1 MKQDWNPL
9 EGIMVERCCVLSMRA
24 HSSSPASSFL
34 IRSFTDPLPC
44 SVFAFRASWSADDWI
59 DDDPFPASSFGEAA
73 VDNSLFPSLRSLGND
88 VPALVNLAFLRSF
101 QRILAEGRLHAEVHR
116 VVAEKKQIVF
126 TGHSFGGAMSVLAT
140 IWLLEQCVKFDN
152 NSQVI
157 PFCLTFGSPLVG
169 DGVFCHS
176 LHREGWSRC
185 FFHFVM
191 PLDIIPRILL
201 TPLASCKEE
210 LQAILH
216 LACPKY
222 LYFSLDVIG
231 NSQLV
236 AFFYSTILRNA
247 LLLSCH
253 RACLAMGCA
262 NPFFGS
268 LSAFVKLSPYRPFGT
283 YCFFTRKG
291 RLVNFKNSDAILH
304 LLFYCLQLN
313 PEQEL
318 AEVAY
323 GSLKEHLQ
331 YDTKVKEYLEVQ
343 YFVDVDYLERI
354 PLSINDTLSN
364 DRQVFGVNF
373 EDLDLNV
380 EARLRLRAAGELEK
394 QKQKNQENFDAKY
407 CKIQEA
413 LRCLNDYRVT
423 CEIRGLGY
431 YDTFKLQQDPEDFNA
446 NVKRLELAGLWDEI
460 LEMLRRYD
468 LPDSFESRAEWVRLG
483 TTYRQIVEPL
493 DIANYYRHS
502 KNEDTGPYIANGRPK
517 RYRCVQR
524 WYEQSRRMA
533 AGLSSESCFWAM
545 VEDLCTDA
553 NNNRPYEDVRDKVLE
568 LERKVLRW
576 MTNDKLGKDVLFHNS
591 TFAIWWKALPE
602 HHKSESCIASLMS
615 KG

>member
-34 IRSFTDPLPC
+34 ICSFTDPLPC

-59 DDDPFPASSFGEAA
+59 DDDPFPASSFGETA

-101 QRILAEGRLHAEVHR
+101 QRILAEGRLQAEVGLEVVDRLIPSYKFQQSICVLVGLVHR

-152 NSQVI
+152 KSQVI

-318 AEVAY
+318 AELAY

-373 EDLDLNV
+373 EDLDLVSVPFSN
-380 EARLRLRAAGELEK
+380 
-394 QKQKNQENFDAKY
+394 
-407 CKIQEA
+407 
-413 LRCLNDYRVT
+413 CL
-423 CEIRGLGY
+423 
-431 YDTFKLQQDPEDFNA
+431 
-446 NVKRLELAGLWDEI
+446 
-460 LEMLRRYD
+460 
-468 LPDSFESRAEWVRLG
+468 SF
-483 TTYRQIVEPL
+483 
-493 DIANYYRHS
+493 
-502 KNEDTGPYIANGRPK
+502 
-517 RYRCVQR
+517 
-524 WYEQSRRMA
+524 
-533 AGLSSESCFWAM
+533 
-545 VEDLCTDA
+545 
-553 NNNRPYEDVRDKVLE
+553 
-568 LERKVLRW
+568 
-576 MTNDKLGKDVLFHNS
+576 
-591 TFAIWWKALPE
+591 
-602 HHKSESCIASLMS
+602 
-615 KG
+615 